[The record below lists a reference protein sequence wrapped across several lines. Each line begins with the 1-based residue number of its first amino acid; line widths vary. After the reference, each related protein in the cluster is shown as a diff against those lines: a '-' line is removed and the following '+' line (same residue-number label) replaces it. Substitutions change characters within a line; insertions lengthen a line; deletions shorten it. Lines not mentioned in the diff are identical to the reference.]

1 MREALTAGGP
11 ISRIAVVDSPERR
24 TLALMLSSERLTET
38 ASKPILRAITAIH
51 SRVRIAVFPACS
63 IKAPNQSSTSTALPR
78 AAEVA
83 LFSRSDDEVTR
94 GPERDVPTAICQP
107 ATLIATLM
115 P

>member
-1 MREALTAGGP
+1 
-11 ISRIAVVDSPERR
+11 
-24 TLALMLSSERLTET
+24 
-38 ASKPILRAITAIH
+38 LRAITAIH

-94 GPERDVPTAICQP
+94 GPERDVPDCHISAGDTDRYIDAL
-107 ATLIATLM
+107 TLALRRCE
-115 P
+115 